1 MKDWQ
6 IRQSFL
12 GAGSEKTLRNTR
24 VGIIGLGGGGSHLA
38 QQLAHI
44 GVGKFVLCD
53 FDRYEDKNHNRTVGG
68 LELDVEQH
76 TPKVR
81 VGSRLIGGIH
91 SKADICLVEG
101 RWQEGL
107 ASLRDC
113 DVLFGCVDTYT
124 ERNQLEQ
131 LSRRFLIPYIDI
143 GMDVGIAFAGHAVH
157 GQVILSLPGSL
168 CMWCFN
174 FLRRELLEL
183 QAQRYGGAGGRP
195 QVIWPNGVLASTAI
209 GLFMQLILP
218 WHGGVPEGSVMLD
231 YDGNRHTV
239 SVSPRVA
246 ALAGV
251 TCQHFE
257 KLEDIGD
264 PMWGRERPE
273 LRTLEIVAVTAPS
286 GMLR

>member
-1 MKDWQ
+1 MKNWLL
-6 IRQSFL
+6 RQSFL
-12 GAGSEKTLRNTR
+12 GPASEKTLRSIR
-24 VGIIGLGGGGSHLA
+24 AGIIGLGGGGSHFA

-53 FDRYEDKNHNRTVGG
+53 FDVYEDKNHNRTVGG
-68 LELDVEQH
+68 LELDVERR
-76 TPKVR
+76 TPKVG
-81 VGSRLIGGIH
+81 VASRLIVGIH
-91 SKADICLVEG
+91 SKADLCVVEG

-124 ERNQLEQ
+124 ERDQLEQ

-143 GMDVGIAFAGHAVH
+143 GMDVASTSAGYVLQ

-168 CMWCFN
+168 CMRCFN
-174 FLRRELLEL
+174 FLRPELLEL
-183 QAQRYGGAGGRP
+183 EAQRYGGAGGRP

-209 GLFMQLILP
+209 GLFMQLVLP
-218 WHGGVPEGSVMLD
+218 WHGGGPDGSVMLD

-246 ALAGV
+246 ALTGV
-251 TCQHFE
+251 TCSHFGR
-257 KLEDIGD
+257 LEDTGD
-264 PMWGRERPE
+264 PTWGWEAPR
-273 LRTLEIVAVTAPS
+273 VQAV
-286 GMLR
+286 